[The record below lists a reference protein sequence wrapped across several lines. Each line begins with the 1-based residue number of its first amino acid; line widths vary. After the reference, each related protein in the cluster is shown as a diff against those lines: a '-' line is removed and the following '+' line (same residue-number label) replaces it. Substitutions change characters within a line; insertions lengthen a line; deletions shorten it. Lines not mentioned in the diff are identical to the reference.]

1 MNPTFVVVAHIHLDD
16 DLLQREEKRVIV
28 LLWTNMYFCNR
39 IATLTRRRKNF
50 VRDSAAAADWAVM
63 FAVDFVNNYYS
74 LNYSSIDVKKID
86 WRCYYNRVNNVH
98 RSLQQHCLQID
109 EDCCSCSN
117 IVRRN
122 DCCNAIGTNNS
133 FDNACC
139 NIVAFHRSDFD
150 DCSSLN
156 ERKTRQTCR

>member
-16 DLLQREEKRVIV
+16 DLLQREEKSVIA
-28 LLWTNMYFCNR
+28 LLWTTMYFCNR

-50 VRDSAAAADWAVM
+50 VRDSAAADWAVM

-133 FDNACC
+133 FDNACW

-150 DCSSLN
+150 DCSRLN